1 MEFVKLVG
9 PVGVSF
15 IMFALGLN
23 LSIKKFLKVLKNYK
37 TLLTGL
43 ICQIIILPI
52 IGLIAISLIE
62 LTPEFQF
69 GIFLL
74 VIMPSAAMSN
84 YATKLIDANV
94 PLSITLTSTCA
105 LLSFI
110 TVPLYLNLFSKYVY
124 ANVFELN
131 LFIFSIKTFLFITV
145 PVFLGIFFRQKFPK
159 FFEKRIFIFDKF
171 AFGIFLL
178 IVFIA
183 ILIER
188 NSLLNYF
195 DDIGVVVIIL
205 ISSIFITVFI
215 ITKIFINDLSS
226 RRAILIEGLLQNG
239 AMGFVVGS
247 LIYSDVVYLIPI
259 AIYSLLQYCVLI
271 FYIGNINIKD

>member
-9 PVGVSF
+9 PAGVFF
-15 IMFALGLN
+15 IMFALGLI

-84 YATKLIDANV
+84 YATKLVDANV
-94 PLSITLTSTCA
+94 TLSITLTSTCA

-110 TVPLYLNLFSKYVY
+110 TVPLYLNLFSKFVY
-124 ANVFELN
+124 SNIFELN
-131 LFIFSIKTFLFITV
+131 LFIFSIKTFLFITI

-159 FFEKRIFIFDKF
+159 FFEKRIFILDKF

-188 NSLLNYF
+188 NNLLNYF

-205 ISSIFITVFI
+205 IISIFITVFI
-215 ITKIFINDLSS
+215 ITKTFINDLGS

-247 LIYSDVVYLIPI
+247 LIYSEVVYLIPI
-259 AIYSLLQYCVLI
+259 AIYSLLQYCALM
-271 FYIGNINIKD
+271 FYIGNIKIKN

>member
-62 LTPEFQF
+62 LTPKFQF

-74 VIMPSAAMSN
+74 LIMPSAAMSN

-110 TVPLYLNLFSKYVY
+110 TVPLYLNLFSKFVY
-124 ANVFELN
+124 ANVFESVSYTHLT
-131 LFIFSIKTFLFITV
+131 LPTI
-145 PVFLGIFFRQKFPK
+145 
-159 FFEKRIFIFDKF
+159 
-171 AFGIFLL
+171 LL
-178 IVFIA
+178 V
-183 ILIER
+183 
-188 NSLLNYF
+188 
-195 DDIGVVVIIL
+195 
-205 ISSIFITVFI
+205 
-215 ITKIFINDLSS
+215 
-226 RRAILIEGLLQNG
+226 
-239 AMGFVVGS
+239 
-247 LIYSDVVYLIPI
+247 
-259 AIYSLLQYCVLI
+259 
-271 FYIGNINIKD
+271 